1 MSHEEQ
7 YSGMQYAG
15 MVQNDVTVFASHQ
28 CEPSLLLVP
37 NLIPRV
43 LPHIIQFSSLIKTNM
58 SKFQFVPT
66 RVQKNKKQKQT
77 NKKR

>member
-1 MSHEEQ
+1 MSHGEQ

-43 LPHIIQFSSLIKTNM
+43 LPQIIHPHNT
-58 SKFQFVPT
+58 T
-66 RVQKNKKQKQT
+66 
-77 NKKR
+77 